1 MPAFA
6 SIERADFGGFGN
18 RWRDLGPC
26 WSGEDALLGTL
37 SSTTPP
43 GKRFGFPKEEPRLI
57 LKFVCASD
65 SYKSFAAVTVL

>member
-6 SIERADFGGFGN
+6 SRTRAGFGGFGN

-26 WSGEDALLGTL
+26 WSGEDAFASTL

-43 GKRFGFPKEEPRLI
+43 GKGFGFPKEEPRLI

-65 SYKSFAAVTVL
+65 SYKSFAAVVL